1 MVPSLAEE
9 LEIDPAAAILHLFQK
24 NDGDDTKLVQ
34 AVETVKQK
42 EANM

>member
-9 LEIDPAAAILHLFQK
+9 LEIDPAAAILHHYQR
-24 NDGDDTKLVQ
+24 NDGDATKLVQ

-42 EANM
+42 EAKL